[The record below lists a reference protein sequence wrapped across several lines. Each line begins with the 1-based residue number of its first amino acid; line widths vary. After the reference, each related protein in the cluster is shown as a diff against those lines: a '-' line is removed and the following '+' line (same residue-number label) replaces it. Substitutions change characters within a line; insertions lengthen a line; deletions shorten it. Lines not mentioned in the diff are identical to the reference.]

1 MRTIYPIWTAISILT
16 SAAGCGEPAPSP
28 VLKITAPTRSLS
40 QRDAGPLMVTGIVTP
55 GTPGDR
61 VVNVTVNRAAATLQ
75 PDGSF
80 MAMLDAP
87 TGAMLIE
94 TVATSDSGASA
105 TDVRAVQSGQL
116 RAVGTDIDRAI
127 TAAVSAEAFA
137 RLSAAAGQLLKTTDI
152 VAALAPF
159 EPLVNA
165 GDELVNL
172 QLSVTGFKVLDSKIS
187 LTPVAGGLAFST
199 ELLGL
204 DIAANVAYGGVLVVD
219 GATPVTVH
227 ADQIAIAGT
236 LAVTP
241 VGTSGFTTQLVDP
254 QVSTVGLRLSTSGL
268 VGQALDLLNSVL
280 GSATQT
286 VVSSALEAAMEPLLN
301 QALGAAAGPQQVDV
315 MGKKLTLQVAP
326 NAITLTPA
334 GAQVAMNLAVKFDGS
349 EVSPGYIFTDNGVPT
364 LDVNRG
370 LQLGIADDLVNELL
384 AELHAIGALDLTV
397 KQDFGAFDAAQLHF
411 TMPPMISANTRDG
424 AMRLVIGDL
433 VASFT
438 LHGKP
443 VLNAAVNA
451 QVDLAVAPAA
461 DARAVALQFGALDVR
476 VNALDDTS
484 NPAGIGMSDL
494 SGASSA
500 AITVHLESLSQLM
513 INVPVP
519 AVAGVQLEQLSIGSD
534 SGYVML
540 SGQVR

>member
-1 MRTIYPIWTAISILT
+1 
-16 SAAGCGEPAPSP
+16 
-28 VLKITAPTRSLS
+28 
-40 QRDAGPLMVTGIVTP
+40 
-55 GTPGDR
+55 
-61 VVNVTVNRAAATLQ
+61 
-75 PDGSF
+75 
-80 MAMLDAP
+80 
-87 TGAMLIE
+87 
-94 TVATSDSGASA
+94 
-105 TDVRAVQSGQL
+105 
-116 RAVGTDIDRAI
+116 
-127 TAAVSAEAFA
+127 
-137 RLSAAAGQLLKTTDI
+137 
-152 VAALAPF
+152 
-159 EPLVNA
+159 
-165 GDELVNL
+165 
-172 QLSVTGFKVLDSKIS
+172 
-187 LTPVAGGLAFST
+187 
-199 ELLGL
+199 
-204 DIAANVAYGGVLVVD
+204 
-219 GATPVTVH
+219 
-227 ADQIAIAGT
+227 
-236 LAVTP
+236 
-241 VGTSGFTTQLVDP
+241 
-254 QVSTVGLRLSTSGL
+254 
-268 VGQALDLLNSVL
+268 
-280 GSATQT
+280 
-286 VVSSALEAAMEPLLN
+286 MEPLLN

>member
-1 MRTIYPIWTAISILT
+1 
-16 SAAGCGEPAPSP
+16 
-28 VLKITAPTRSLS
+28 
-40 QRDAGPLMVTGIVTP
+40 
-55 GTPGDR
+55 
-61 VVNVTVNRAAATLQ
+61 VNVTVNQAAATLQ

-165 GDELVNL
+165 GDEVVNL

-187 LTPVAGGLAFST
+187 LTPVDGGLAFST

-236 LAVTP
+236 LAVTSA
-241 VGTSGFTTQLVDP
+241 GTSGFTTQLVDP

-364 LDVNRG
+364 MDVTRG

-384 AELHAIGALDLTV
+384 AELHAVGALDLTLN
-397 KQDFGAFDAAQLHF
+397 QDFGAFDAAQLHF

-451 QVDLAVAPAA
+451 QVDLAVAPGA

-484 NPAGIGMSDL
+484 SPAGIGMAEL

-540 SGQVR
+540 SGQVH